1 MHASE
6 VLQRCIGKSLDA
18 LHGHRRRGLLG
29 CVDALSAGQHLTLID
44 LARSWPGA
52 ERVAAPLKRIDRLLS
67 NPRLLAECDGVY
79 GAMTRWLLRPGVEP
93 VIIVDWSELD
103 RMRRHAVLRAALAV
117 GGRTLTLLEIVVPMK
132 QMNTPAVETRLLNA
146 LAVLMPAGVRPIL
159 IADAGFR
166 LPWLRKVTA
175 LGWHFVGRIRSG
187 MLARPAAAPART
199 DQWVSCRDLYD
210 LATTRTRDLGAYVVG
225 RRDLFALRL
234 IVHKKAAQGR
244 MHMTLRGE
252 RVRETKSRLIA
263 ARESEP
269 WLLAVSEGLDR
280 TPAQLAALYARR
292 MQIEQSFRDL
302 KSHRF
307 GVGFEDS
314 LTRKANRL
322 SILLLILALAAF
334 AAWISARYADPIVRQ
349 CAAEALSRPCRRV
362 TVSWHR
368 IGLWLLK
375 HARFK
380 LPPIH
385 PHALGAG

>member
-1 MHASE
+1 MHASG
-6 VLQRCIGKSLDA
+6 VLQRCLGKSLDA
-18 LHGHRRRGLLG
+18 MHEHRRRALLG
-29 CVDALSAGQHLTLID
+29 CVDALASGQHLTLID

-52 ERVAAPLKRIDRLLS
+52 ERVAAPLKRVDRLLS
-67 NPRLLAECDGVY
+67 NPRLLAECDILY
-79 GAMTRWLLRPGVEP
+79 GGMSRWLIHPGAEP

-132 QMNTPAVETRLLNA
+132 QMNTPSVEARLLKT
-146 LAVLMPAGVRPIL
+146 LASMVPAGVRPIL
-159 IADAGFR
+159 VADAGFR
-166 LPWLRKVTA
+166 LPWLRKVIA
-175 LGWHFVGRIRSG
+175 RGWHFVGRIRSG
-187 MLARPAAAPART
+187 MLARPADAPSRA

-210 LATTRTRDLGAYVVG
+210 LATPRTRDLGAYVVG
-225 RRDLFALRL
+225 RRDLFGLRL
-234 IVHKKAAQGR
+234 IVHKKVAQGR
-244 MHMTLRGE
+244 VHKTLRGE

-269 WLLAVSEGLDR
+269 WLLAVSRELDR
-280 TPAQLAALYARR
+280 TPAQLVALYARR

-349 CAAEALSRPCRRV
+349 YAADALSRPCRRA

-375 HARFK
+375 HVRFK
-380 LPPIH
+380 LPPIQ
-385 PHALGAG
+385 PQAVGTG